1 MEPQLLQD
9 VNFTME
15 KKQCLG
21 LVGESGCGK
30 STLARCLLNMESI
43 DKGSILFEGT
53 SLHNKSERN
62 LRPYRKNI
70 QAVLQNPSSALNPKL
85 KIIDSLMD
93 PYLQYRRS
101 S

>member
-1 MEPQLLQD
+1 MSLLEVNNVYKTYDHGAALLQD

-43 DKGSILFEGT
+43 DKGSITVRGHT
-53 SLHNKSERN
+53 SS
-62 LRPYRKNI
+62 
-70 QAVLQNPSSALNPKL
+70 
-85 KIIDSLMD
+85 
-93 PYLQYRRS
+93 
-101 S
+101 